1 MTPKIWPILTFPLLF
16 LACASPVAQQS
27 PQLVNTAHLDHLY
40 TEIAVGEDKLG
51 AIWIYCEAPDYV
63 HVGDDDEGFT
73 CVDDVAR
80 ALVFYSRAYT
90 SRPSPDVGR
99 KIRGLTRFL
108 LHMRADNG
116 YFYNFMFPDGTIN
129 TTHVNSRAE
138 AGWWSWRAFWALAE
152 MSLIPDADMADLR
165 VAAKPAMD
173 TLLARVDRLCPS
185 PADDVEIEGLI
196 LPACLADLGADQLSV
211 LLTALVRYHQSYP
224 DESSRQRI
232 LDIGN
237 LLLRVQ
243 FGDREKP
250 PHFAFLSWRNIWHAW
265 GNAQAYAILLAGQA
279 IDHQPFIDAGMREV
293 RSFYP
298 YVMGNG
304 RPAAF
309 RVDCTTMPCTLRDVA
324 QFPQIA
330 YGQRPMILAALEAYR
345 VTGDTLYAGTAAAL
359 AAWFFGSNAAGQ
371 PMYDVATGRTYDGLN
386 GPADINHNAGAE
398 STIEGLLTLQAI
410 QAFPDAKAALD
421 KYLAEPKE

>member
-1 MTPKIWPILTFPLLF
+1 MTTKTWILLSFPLL
-16 LACASPVAQQS
+16 LPACKSPVAEQ
-27 PQLVNTAHLDHLY
+27 PAALVNTAHLDHLY
-40 TEIAVGEDKLG
+40 TEIPANGDTLG

-90 SRPSPDVGR
+90 NDPSHEMGR
-99 KIRGLTRFL
+99 KIRRLTTFL

-138 AGWWSWRAFWALAE
+138 SGWWTWRALWALAE
-152 MSLIPDADMADLR
+152 MSLIPDPEMADLR
-165 VAAKPAMD
+165 AAARPVMD
-173 TLLARVDRLCPS
+173 TLITRVDKLCPT
-185 PADDVEIEGLI
+185 PADDVQIEGLV
-196 LPACLADLGADQLSV
+196 LPACLADLGADQLSI
-211 LLTALVRYHQSYP
+211 LLTALARYHTSYP
-224 DESSRQRI
+224 DETSRRQI

-243 FGDREKP
+243 FGDGEAP
-250 PHFAFLSWRNIWHAW
+250 PYAAFLSWRNIWHAW
-265 GNAQAYAILLAGQA
+265 GNAQAYALLLAGQA
-279 IDHQPFIDAGMREV
+279 IDHQPFIDAGMHEV

-298 YVMGNG
+298 YVMANG

-309 RVDCTTMPCTLRDVA
+309 RVDCTTTPCALRDIEL
-324 QFPQIA
+324 FPQIA

-359 AAWFFGSNAAGQ
+359 GAWFFGHNPAGQ
-371 PMYDVATGRTYDGLN
+371 PMYDATSGRTYDGIN

-398 STIEGLLTLQAI
+398 STIEGLLALQAI

-421 KYLAEPKE
+421 KYLSEPKE